1 MCQLGQTPIPILCI
15 TMSDLQAVA
24 QTQQQQL
31 LTTEQIEQVIYRL
44 RQTLQNN
51 PLWQAQ
57 LKNAIEEILLEYAY
71 ERWLQTVGSH
81 LWTIANVGVQDV
93 TVPIADFYALF
104 VNGTAPEQ
112 AATAVLS
119 EVNCEPS

>member
-1 MCQLGQTPIPILCI
+1 
-15 TMSDLQAVA
+15 MSDLQAAA
-24 QTQQQQL
+24 QTKQQQL

-57 LKNAIEEILLEYAY
+57 LKNCIEEIILQSAY
-71 ERWLQTVGSH
+71 ERWLQTVGDN
-81 LWTIANVGVQDV
+81 LWTKANIGVADV

-104 VNGTAPEQ
+104 VNGTEPEQ
-112 AATAVLS
+112 AATAVLQ
-119 EVNCEPS
+119 EVCCEQS